1 MQYIGVTGFMSRGEV
16 EHALANLPAGRR
28 LMVGVLA
35 SPKSLRGERNKWWR
49 RYPSA
54 KEIADIFVDDSRC
67 LNLIHFSS
75 GGDDVPIDRGFVDRL
90 TEIGGPCLN
99 GFQFNGR
106 WPDHHALRGV
116 ADQGRDVVLQLKTN
130 RVKDVAQ
137 GGNPLRNHLYWV
149 AAMFRDAK
157 CHVLLDGSGGR
168 GVAFDPA
175 EMRNDVRTIRKTIG
189 YFIGLGV
196 AGGLCAETVRSV
208 ERPKGYDVSI
218 DAEGMLRDG
227 DDGGTMNLDKVAAYL
242 EAAGRVLR

>member
-1 MQYIGVTGFMSRGEV
+1 MTVAARVGSVDSVHGAVRAIVYCGGNPYSVFTDSGEYDVVTSQLYGPIYHQSGCGYPPYVAEFVSPAAAKPSIWIADGVQVTDGKG
-16 EHALANLPAGRR
+16 
-28 LMVGVLA
+28 GVL
-35 SPKSLRGERNKWWR
+35 S
-49 RYPSA
+49 
-54 KEIADIFVDDSRC
+54 
-67 LNLIHFSS
+67 
-75 GGDDVPIDRGFVDRL
+75 
-90 TEIGGPCLN
+90 
-99 GFQFNGR
+99 FNGR

-208 ERPKGYDVSI
+208 ERLKGYDVSI